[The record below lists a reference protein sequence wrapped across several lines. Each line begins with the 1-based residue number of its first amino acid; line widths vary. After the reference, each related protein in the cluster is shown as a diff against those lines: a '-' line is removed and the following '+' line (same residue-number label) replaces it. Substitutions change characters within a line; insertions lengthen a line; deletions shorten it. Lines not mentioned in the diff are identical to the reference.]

1 MFSTHYTHK
10 IQYQLNGT
18 VWKKNYVVNYF
29 IKNQTNGNKLNKK
42 MNTHYSND
50 TSLFKN
56 INAILQCENC

>member
-1 MFSTHYTHK
+1 ME
-10 IQYQLNGT
+10 LCE
-18 VWKKNYVVNYF
+18 KKNYVVNYF